1 MNNSLLLTNL
11 WRFLGLLTIQLA
23 LLKPIGDVLGTPFA
37 IFLWPLFILFLPI
50 ELGTPLVVL
59 LGFALG
65 MLVDLMYG
73 TLGVHASAG
82 VFSAYARSFILAIFE
97 PKGGFS
103 GREVISAPVHLGW
116 PRFLQISG
124 FFFLAHL
131 FWYFSVETFTFY
143 YIGAILLKTF
153 VSWLLTMAFA
163 LIYAF
168 LFNPK
173 T

>member
-1 MNNSLLLTNL
+1 MNNSLLFPNL
-11 WRFLGLLTIQLA
+11 WRFAGLIFVQLA
-23 LLKPIGDVLGTPFA
+23 LFEPIGEALTRPFQ

-50 ELGTPLVVL
+50 ELGTPIAVL
-59 LGFALG
+59 LGFVLG
-65 MLVDLMYG
+65 MLVDLIYG

-103 GREVISAPVHLGW
+103 GREIIPSPAHLGW
-116 PRFLQISG
+116 PRFLQICG
-124 FFFLAHL
+124 IFFLAHL
-131 FWYFSVETFTFY
+131 FWHFSVEAFTFY
-143 YIGAILLKTF
+143 YIGVILLNTF
-153 VSWLLTMAFA
+153 VCWLLTMAFA

-173 T
+173 I

>member
-1 MNNSLLLTNL
+1 M
-11 WRFLGLLTIQLA
+11 
-23 LLKPIGDVLGTPFA
+23 LLKPIGDVLQSHFQ

-50 ELGTPLVVL
+50 VLGTPVAIL
-59 LGFALG
+59 LGFILG

-73 TLGVHASAG
+73 TPGVHASAG
-82 VFSAYARSFILAIFE
+82 VFSAYARPFILAIFE

-103 GREVISAPVHLGW
+103 GREVIAAPAHLGW

-124 FFFLAHL
+124 IFFLAHL
-131 FWYFSVETFTFY
+131 FWFFSVETFTFY
-143 YIGAILLKTF
+143 YIGAILLKTA
-153 VSWLLTMAFA
+153 VAWLLTMAFA

-173 T
+173 I